1 MRRRA
6 PDVERAI
13 ALRNVSDI
21 FTEAA
26 SRAPE
31 STAVIDHGAPISYRA
46 LDAQIWRAAAWLLRS
61 GASRGEVIASSCRSE
76 LNSLVMVM
84 AIARIG
90 ASALTLSLVE
100 PRAVRVETARRCAA
114 KRIVTDS
121 PDVDD
126 AGLEL
131 TVVGPDQLRGHPGM
145 PDPGA
150 RDDDPAAPWL
160 VIIGSGSTGKPK
172 RIDLS
177 HRASIERNE
186 KYRRALGL
194 SSSDRGLCAAPFDFT
209 ATKQRFLEIMS
220 AGGSMVFWDRE
231 RRDLVQ
237 ACTQEGVSVLHANV
251 VYLERL
257 LESIGPQA
265 NDVLAGLRVLRVSAS
280 TVPPRLRERLVRQ
293 LTPNTYVA
301 YGTNEFGLVSLADP
315 REAIEH
321 PQSVGKAVA
330 GATLEVV
337 DAQGR
342 VLPVDTVGLVRIRG
356 PGLVDRYVG
365 DEQASARAFRD
376 GWFYPGDLAALTES
390 GSVLFRG
397 RADQM
402 MILDGINIY
411 PAEIE
416 QAMLEHPAVA
426 DAAAVPI
433 SSAVHQDIP
442 VCAVALREGVA
453 SDEEELME
461 FALERLGVRRPRRIV
476 VVDRIPRST
485 AQGKLQR
492 DELMQSL
499 SAALGIAVR
508 ITPRS

>member
-1 MRRRA
+1 M
-6 PDVERAI
+6 PNI
-13 ALRNVSDI
+13 TDI
-21 FTEAA
+21 LTDGA
-26 SRAPE
+26 SRTPQA
-31 STAVIDHGAPISYRA
+31 TAVIDRGAPISYRA
-46 LDAQIWRAAAWLLRS
+46 LDTEIWRAAAWLLSR
-61 GASRGEVIASSCRSE
+61 GASRGEVIALSCRSE

-90 ASALTLSLVE
+90 ASALTISLGE
-100 PRAVRVETARRCAA
+100 PRTVRIATARGCAA
-114 KRIVTDS
+114 RRLVTDS

-131 TVVGPDQLRGHPGM
+131 TVVGPDQVRGFPGT
-145 PDPGA
+145 PDPGV

-177 HRASIERNE
+177 HRVSFERNE
-186 KYRRALGL
+186 KYVRALRL
-194 SSSDRGLCAAPFDFT
+194 SSSDRGLCAAQYDFA
-209 ATKQRFLEIMS
+209 ATKQRFLEVMS
-220 AGGSMVFWDRE
+220 AGGSMVFWDRN
-231 RRDLVQ
+231 RRDLLQV
-237 ACTQEGVSVLHANV
+237 CRDDGVTVLNANV
-251 VYLERL
+251 IYLERIL
-257 LESIGPQA
+257 LKIGTEA
-265 NDVLAGLRVLRVSAS
+265 SDALSGLRVLRVSAS
-280 TVPPRLRERLVRQ
+280 TVPPKLRERLVRQ
-293 LTPNTYVA
+293 LTPNLHIA
-301 YGTNEFGLVSLADP
+301 YGMNEFGIGALADP

-321 PQSVGKAVA
+321 PQSVGKAVE
-330 GATLEVV
+330 GVTLEVV

-342 VLPVDTVGLVRIRG
+342 SVPVNTVGLVRVRG

-365 DEQASARAFRD
+365 DEEASARAFRD

-416 QAMLEHPAVA
+416 LAMLEHPSVA

-433 SSAVHQDIP
+433 SSDLHQDIP
-442 VCAVALREGVA
+442 VCAVALREGAATNV
-453 SDEEELME
+453 EELME
-461 FALERLGVRRPRRIV
+461 FALGRLGVRRPRRIV
-476 VVDRIPRST
+476 VVERIPRNT

-492 DELMQSL
+492 GELMQAL
-499 SAALGIAVR
+499 GAALGIAVTNAAR
-508 ITPRS
+508 G